1 MIRVEYP
8 LGAMLGAPVFGWSIA
23 VFGVR
28 PTLAGL
34 GAVVLVAC
42 AIAAALLRAARLEMH
57 KGVR

>member
-8 LGAMLGAPVFGWSIA
+8 LGAMLGA
-23 VFGVR
+23 GVR
-28 PTLAGL
+28 MVDRGVRGAAHARGL

-42 AIAAALLRAARLEMH
+42 AIAVALLRAARLEMH